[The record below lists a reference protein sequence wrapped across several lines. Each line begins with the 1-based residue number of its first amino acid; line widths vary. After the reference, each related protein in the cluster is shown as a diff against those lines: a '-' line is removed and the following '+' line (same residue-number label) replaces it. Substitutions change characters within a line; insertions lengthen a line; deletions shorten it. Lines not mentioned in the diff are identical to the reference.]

1 MGQGPVGQSRGVL
14 IDLPNRLDRTLA
26 VFGALLLACLM
37 ADVLLGVITRA
48 LGDPL
53 DWTDEGARFL
63 MVWRASTGW
72 MIATRKRA
80 HVRIRFF
87 QNLLP
92 AAAWGLVER
101 AIQAALVLLGA
112 IIAAFAVGLVVRNA
126 DLDATSLPLSMAW
139 IYVPLI
145 PAGALMA
152 VQAAMQA
159 FRPGEKSGA

>member
-1 MGQGPVGQSRGVL
+1 MGQGPVGAGLGSL
-14 IDLPNRLDRTLA
+14 IALPRLFDRALA
-26 VFGALLLACLM
+26 VFGAALLVCLM
-37 ADVLLGVITRA
+37 TDVLLGVITRA

-63 MVWRASTGW
+63 MVWLASTGW

-92 AAAWGLVER
+92 VRLWGLVER
-101 AIQAALVLLGA
+101 VIQASLVLLGGV
-112 IIAAFAVGLVVRNA
+112 IAWFAVGLVGRNA
-126 DLDATSLPLSMAW
+126 DLDATSLPISMAW

-152 VQAAMQA
+152 AQALGQV
-159 FRPGEKSGA
+159 FRPGEKGS